1 MKLFFLWSAIFSFFS
16 VLATMRR
23 VFSSVSLVRYL
34 ALLAT
39 MRCSSAVAAKR
50 LRPRLMHYRQEP
62 CGLATSILRLS
73 FPNIMPFG
81 FAQKIWLIFA
91 LFVRIIILFVF
102 VQSYHPIG
110 SQFLIKLPRYSL
122 FCDQCEPCGYHPLG
136 YQSSND
142 KSGSDIPSPLNQ
154 SAVVQHQLGQN
165 VHVQHQVPPRDTVVP
180 AGVGSQQFQQP
191 WLTIRTRAVL
201 AAWLMSPWPPTP
213 DVLETLWIYS
223 SVVIMIP
230 RMRPFFSSWW
240 SLLRSDGGFFGLPR
254 WRNTQCIAPKFVV
267 PMDS

>member
-1 MKLFFLWSAIFSFFS
+1 MLSVFATNAIVLGNPSGDEIVFPLICYFFVLLCSRYHATGFFFCFPCSLPCVARYHAMFIGCCCQAPSAASDALSAGALRISHVDLASFFFRT
-16 VLATMRR
+16 LCR
-23 VFSSVSLVRYL
+23 
-34 ALLAT
+34 
-39 MRCSSAVAAKR
+39 
-50 LRPRLMHYRQEP
+50 
-62 CGLATSILRLS
+62 
-73 FPNIMPFG
+73 FG

-91 LFVRIIILFVF
+91 VFVRIIILFVF

-201 AAWLMSPWPPTP
+201 AA
-213 DVLETLWIYS
+213 
-223 SVVIMIP
+223 
-230 RMRPFFSSWW
+230 
-240 SLLRSDGGFFGLPR
+240 
-254 WRNTQCIAPKFVV
+254 
-267 PMDS
+267 